1 MSTDQSF
8 RSGILEHFPHNSV
21 GAEIGVW
28 KGEWASFI
36 NDAINPKKYY
46 LLDPWKFLP
55 PVTRRDLDKW
65 YRGAIAKSQ
74 EDMDDI
80 YKDVCSMFKDSENI
94 EVIRTQ
100 GEYAEQYINQDELD
114 WVYIDGDHSY
124 EAVTKDLEISF
135 RLVKSGGLI
144 TGDDANPDFVLTVK
158 GWMHTSVY
166 AALTDWIEKRQTQI
180 SVITLGEGRQFVFR
194 KV

>member
-1 MSTDQSF
+1 MSTNQSF

-55 PVTRRDLDKW
+55 PVTRGDLDKW

-94 EVIRTQ
+94 EIIRTRS
-100 GEYAEQYINQDELD
+100 EYAEQHISTDELD
-114 WVYIDGDHSY
+114 WIYIDGDHSY

-144 TGDDANPDFVLTVK
+144 TGDDADPNLMLTAK

-166 AALTDWIEKRQTQI
+166 AALTDWIEKKQTQI

>member
-46 LLDPWKFLP
+46 HLDPWKF
-55 PVTRRDLDKW
+55 VTDPLHPDRW
-65 YRGAIAKSQ
+65 YGGAIAKYQ
-74 EDMDDI
+74 KDMDDI

-94 EVIRTQ
+94 EVIRTR

-144 TGDDANPDFVLTVK
+144 TGDDANPDLVLTVK
-158 GWMHTSVY
+158 GWMNTSVY

>member
-1 MSTDQSF
+1 MPTDQPL
-8 RSGILEHFPHNSV
+8 RSKILEHFPHNSV

-28 KGEWASFI
+28 KGEWASFV
-36 NDAINPKKYY
+36 NDAINPDKYY
-46 LLDPWKFLP
+46 LLDPWKFVPDPLHP
-55 PVTRRDLDKW
+55 DRW
-65 YRGAIAKSQ
+65 YGGASAKSQ

-80 YKDVCSMFKDSENI
+80 YENVCSTFKDSENI
-94 EVIRTQ
+94 EIIRTRS
-100 GEYAEQYINQDELD
+100 EHAEQYINQDELD
-114 WVYIDGDHSY
+114 WIYIDGDHSY

-144 TGDDANPDFVLTVK
+144 TGDDANPDLVLTVK
-158 GWMHTSVY
+158 GWMNTSVY

-180 SVITLGEGRQFVFR
+180 SVIVLGESRQFVFR

>member
-1 MSTDQSF
+1 MPTNQSF
-8 RSGILEHFPHNSV
+8 RSGILEHFPHDSV

-28 KGEWASFI
+28 KGEWASFV
-36 NDAINPKKYY
+36 NDAINPDKYY
-46 LLDPWKFLP
+46 LLDPWEFVPDPLHP
-55 PVTRRDLDKW
+55 DRW
-65 YRGAIAKSQ
+65 YGGAIAKSQ

-80 YKDVCSMFKDSENI
+80 YENVCSTFKDSENI
-94 EVIRTQ
+94 EIIRTRS
-100 GEYAEQYINQDELD
+100 EHAEQYINQDELD
-114 WVYIDGDHSY
+114 WMYIDGDHSY

-158 GWMHTSVY
+158 GWMNTSVY

>member
-1 MSTDQSF
+1 M
-8 RSGILEHFPHNSV
+8 

-55 PVTRRDLDKW
+55 PVTQGDHDEW

-74 EDMDDI
+74 KDMDDI

-94 EVIRTQ
+94 EVIRTR
-100 GEYAEQYINQDELD
+100 GEYAEQYINQGELD
-114 WVYIDGDHSY
+114 WIYIDGDHSY
-124 EAVTKDLEISF
+124 EAVTKDLETSF
-135 RLVKSGGLI
+135 RLVKSDGLI
-144 TGDDANPDFVLTVK
+144 TGDDANPNLMLTAK

-166 AALTDWIEKRQTQI
+166 AALIDWIEKRQTQI
-180 SVITLGEGRQFVFR
+180 SVITLGEDRQFVFR

>member
-1 MSTDQSF
+1 
-8 RSGILEHFPHNSV
+8 
-21 GAEIGVW
+21 
-28 KGEWASFI
+28 
-36 NDAINPKKYY
+36 
-46 LLDPWKFLP
+46 
-55 PVTRRDLDKW
+55 
-65 YRGAIAKSQ
+65 
-74 EDMDDI
+74 
-80 YKDVCSMFKDSENI
+80 MFKDSENI

-158 GWMHTSVY
+158 GWMNTSVY

>member
-55 PVTRRDLDKW
+55 PVTRGDLDKW

-74 EDMDDI
+74 KDMDDI

-94 EVIRTQ
+94 EVIRTR
-100 GEYAEQYINQDELD
+100 GEYAEQYINQGELD
-114 WVYIDGDHSY
+114 WIYIDGDHSY
-124 EAVTKDLEISF
+124 EAVTKDLETSF
-135 RLVKSGGLI
+135 RLVKSDGLI
-144 TGDDANPDFVLTVK
+144 TGDDANPNLMLTAK

-166 AALTDWIEKRQTQI
+166 AALIDWIEKRQTQI
-180 SVITLGEGRQFVFR
+180 SVITLGEDRQFVFR